1 MHLRRIRSR
10 VWFVRPLLALAFVT
24 AGWRADAQERLRYR
38 FAADSR
44 VVYDVKISA
53 LLGDVREVREG
64 TLTLEIEDSTDQ
76 ETTIMAS
83 GNLGV
88 RRQSRDGSPVMSM
101 PNFRFGYDGP
111 VSDLITIRPSRF
123 SIDKSGGLVDIEV
136 QTALPYMLGDFEQIV
151 LDELPK
157 SPTEETW
164 TREREVSVIKNARS
178 SPFPNMIRPP
188 GFGPRGFGGPPGFR
202 APGFGPPG
210 SGPNQEDSRS
220 AREKAVWKI
229 ESREGGGIQ
238 VAKTYELK
246 TDDKVN
252 GRPRRQMTGGGEMT
266 FDPLRGHWKSGL
278 MQYDIEIQDDGVA
291 VNIPV
296 TVSFKRLTEAEIA
309 KRAEEA
315 SASKARHEAIMKKA
329 AEDAK
334 PRPLSPEDRKSLLAD
349 LKSGDDRSIQKAG
362 DRLAKAI
369 VPDNPDLEIV
379 SALVT
384 AVSRTE
390 NFPRKAVASALAIWG
405 SEKQEKEFV
414 KLLASGDFLVREAA
428 ITGLSKCKTKTAAKA
443 LVMELTDLSARHLV
457 SKVLVTM
464 DPEFVEPELI
474 PLLEDRD
481 VFTRGETAKILQKIG
496 TEKSIPAL
504 EKMRDSGQPFAD
516 RAAADA
522 IKSIRLRHDTN

>member
-1 MHLRRIRSR
+1 MLFVSR
-10 VWFVRPLLALAFVT
+10 AQ
-24 AGWRADAQERLRYR
+24 AQERLRYR

-44 VVYDVKISA
+44 VVYDVKITA
-53 LLGDVREVREG
+53 LLGEIREVREG

-76 ETTIMAS
+76 ETTISAS

-101 PNFRFGYDGP
+101 PDFRFGGP
-111 VSDLITIRPSRF
+111 VSDLITIRPSKF

-136 QTALPYMLGDFEQIV
+136 QTALPYMLGDFEQLV

-157 SPTEETW
+157 SANEETW

-178 SPFPNMIRPP
+178 SPFPHMIRPP
-188 GFGPRGFGGPPGFR
+188 GFGPRGFGAPPGFGP
-202 APGFGPPG
+202 PGFGPPG
-210 SGPNQEDSRS
+210 SGPNPQDMRS
-220 AREKAVWKI
+220 AREKSVWKI

-252 GRPRRQMTGGGEMT
+252 GRPRRQMTGQGEMT

-278 MQYDIEIQDDGVA
+278 MQYEIEIQDDGVA

-296 TVSFKRLTEAEIA
+296 SVSFKRLTEAEIA

-315 SASKARHEAIMKKA
+315 SAARARTEALMKKA

-334 PRPLSPEDRKSLLAD
+334 PKPLTPEDRKTVLAD
-349 LKSGDDRSIQKAG
+349 LESGDDQAIQKAG
-362 DRLAKAI
+362 ERLTKAI
-369 VPDNPDLEIV
+369 VPKDPDQEIV

-384 AVSRTE
+384 AVLRTE
-390 NFPRKAVASALAIWG
+390 GFPRAAVAKALAAWG
-405 SEKQEKEFV
+405 SDKQEKEFV
-414 KLLASGDFLVREAA
+414 KLLASGDFLVREPA
-428 ITGLSKCKTKTAAKA
+428 IQGLAKCKTKSAAKA
-443 LVMELTDLSARHLV
+443 LVMQLTDLSSRHLV
-457 SKVLVTM
+457 SKALMTM
-464 DPEFVEPELI
+464 KPEFVEPELI
-474 PLLEDRD
+474 GLLEDRD
-481 VFTRGETAKILQKIG
+481 VFTRGEAAKILQKIG

-516 RAAADA
+516 RAAAEA
-522 IKSIRLRHDTN
+522 IKSIRLRQDTD